1 MMSTATVSTKG
12 QVVIPV
18 EIRRALALEPGDVVT
33 VDLVEPGEA
42 RLRRRESLDELAAR
56 FTAWVAPGTPLLE
69 SASDLYAAREPS
81 RP

>member
-18 EIRRALALEPGDVVT
+18 EIRRALGLEPGDVVA
-33 VDLVEPGEA
+33 VDLVAPGEA

-56 FTAWVAPGTPLLE
+56 FTAWVTPGTALLE